1 MDENN
6 IQILYEGL
14 TEEFQAL
21 ARMHTTVIG
30 NLLEEFNDQML
41 LMLGTE
47 RASKKIAQG

>member
-1 MDENN
+1 MVHEDL
-6 IQILYEGL
+6 I
-14 TEEFQAL
+14 EEFQAL
-21 ARMHTTVIG
+21 ASMHTTVIR